1 STTLVLV
8 LTFLGNPD
16 WGLLVTTYFGYWIAG
31 AALLSAGMFA
41 SILTSNITVAFVL
54 GIVISAIPVYI
65 GKLGAVV
72 GLGEWMEP
80 FSLQEQFRD
89 FGMGV
94 IPLTGLMYF
103 AGFTTVMLYL
113 NLVMMSKRHW
123 GADRSTKIGTQYGL
137 RAVSVAVVVSCVTVW
152 AGQTAIRVDA
162 TTEKL
167 FSLSPT
173 TKKVLR
179 KLDSERPIEIQA
191 FISPE
196 VPREYVDTRKRLVGL
211 LRQFDEMGGRN
222 LDVRYVEVETDSEQA
237 EEAEHFGIRPIRVMS
252 ERDGRRSQV
261 DVFLGAV
268 IISSYDKVVVP
279 FFGKGLP
286 IEYELTR
293 SVQTVAQEERM
304 TVGILE
310 TDAGLIGGREWQ
322 IVQELEKQYDVE
334 AVSPTSAINRRD
346 FDVLIAVMPSS
357 LTDPQM
363 ENFVEYVRTG
373 GPVLIFDDPFPLA
386 FSNQFGG
393 VSNAP
398 RQPKPSQGGGNPMF
412 GGGQPPPEQ
421 KADGGRATRLL
432 ELLGINWQYDRV
444 VFDGNN
450 PHLEFDHLPQEYV
463 FVTKQDSAD
472 SISDEN
478 EVTSGLEELIV
489 MYAGSI
495 SKRTSADIDFVP
507 LFSTGAT
514 SGLMNW
520 SEFVDE
526 GGFNMFNPQPSAN
539 PKEDPNREIDKERH
553 VIAAKIDGDKV
564 DAIFVADVDIIS
576 DFFFQERSLS
586 NLSMEFDNVT
596 FILNAV
602 DHLANNNT
610 NI

>member
-1 STTLVLV
+1 
-8 LTFLGNPD
+8 
-16 WGLLVTTYFGYWIAG
+16 
-31 AALLSAGMFA
+31 
-41 SILTSNITVAFVL
+41 
-54 GIVISAIPVYI
+54 
-65 GKLGAVV
+65 
-72 GLGEWMEP
+72 
-80 FSLQEQFRD
+80 
-89 FGMGV
+89 
-94 IPLTGLMYF
+94 
-103 AGFTTVMLYL
+103 
-113 NLVMMSKRHW
+113 
-123 GADRSTKIGTQYGL
+123 
-137 RAVSVAVVVSCVTVW
+137 
-152 AGQTAIRVDA
+152 
-162 TTEKL
+162 
-167 FSLSPT
+167 
-173 TKKVLR
+173 
-179 KLDSERPIEIQA
+179 
-191 FISPE
+191 
-196 VPREYVDTRKRLVGL
+196 
-211 LRQFDEMGGRN
+211 MGGRN

-237 EEAEHFGIRPIRVMS
+237 EEAEHFGIRPVRVMS

-268 IISSYDKVVVP
+268 VISSYDKVVVP

-398 RQPKPSQGGGNPMF
+398 RQPKPSQGGGNPMM
-412 GGGQPPPEQ
+412 GGRQPPPEQ

-432 ELLGINWQYDRV
+432 ETLGINWQYDRV
-444 VFDGNN
+444 VFDGHN
-450 PHLEFDHLPQEYV
+450 PHLEFDHFPQEYV

-520 SEFVDE
+520 SEFVEE
-526 GGFNMFNPQPSAN
+526 GGFNMFNPQPSAS
-539 PKEDPNREIDKERH
+539 PKEDPNREIDNERH
-553 VIAAKIDGDKV
+553 VIAAKIDGDDV

-610 NI
+610 NIELRSRRKKHRTLTRIEARKREFLTEANKAEKAAKKAADKELDERKKELSERVKEIEADESLDPIAKQQLVMNAQRAEQQRLSLAEAQIDQGKNDKLRKIRAITNRKERKMESRVRYWAVGFLPLPALLLGICVFFVRLNAESSSVDPTRRKS